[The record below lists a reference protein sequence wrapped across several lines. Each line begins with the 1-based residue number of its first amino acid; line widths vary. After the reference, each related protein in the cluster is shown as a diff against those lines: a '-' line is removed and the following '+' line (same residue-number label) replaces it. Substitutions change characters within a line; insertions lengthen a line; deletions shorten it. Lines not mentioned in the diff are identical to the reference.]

1 MKHIKQMTE
10 VLSEYYDWDPRRLPF
25 FANML
30 SAIIRSRS
38 VNMQKV
44 AESIEGAAMTESN
57 YRRIQRLFQK
67 QAFDYEMTARLLS
80 TVLPDKPWVLAM
92 DRTNWKLGD
101 ANVNVLVLAVA
112 HEGMAIPLLWKFLT
126 KKDEEGSSVGKR
138 GNSDFKERQSLME
151 QFISLFGVERIKAL
165 TADREFIGKEWF
177 EWLMLQEIPFVIR
190 IRNNLLLDQDQ
201 LDARTIEELFAHVR
215 KNEFCAF
222 GETTLFDQKLHLGG
236 IRASKSD
243 EALVVVSNRPMDK
256 ETIATYRRRW
266 EIETMFGA
274 LKSKGFNFEE
284 SKISEEHKVEKLM
297 ALLSISFMWSIL
309 AGEYRQKQTPIA
321 LKKKSKSENLQGQES
336 FQAWSRVAKERIG
349 QFKAQKEGVF
359 RVNEAA

>member
-1 MKHIKQMTE
+1 LKHIKQMTE

-80 TVLPDKPWVLAM
+80 TILPDEPWVLAM

-126 KKDEEGSSVGKR
+126 KEDDEGNTVGKR
-138 GNSDFKERQSLME
+138 GNSDYKERQALME
-151 QFISLFGVERIKAL
+151 QFVSLFGVKRIKAL

-177 EWLMLQEIPFVIR
+177 EWLMDKDIPFVIR

-201 LDARTIEELFAHVR
+201 LDARTVEELFAHVR

-222 GETTLFDQKLHLGG
+222 GETTLFGQKLQLGG
-236 IRASKSD
+236 IRSSKSD

-256 ETIATYRRRW
+256 ETIAIYRKRW

-274 LKSKGFNFEE
+274 LKSRGFNFEE
-284 SKISEEHKVEKLM
+284 SKISEESKVEKLM
-297 ALLSISFMWSIL
+297 ALLSLSFMWSIL
-309 AGEYRQKQTPIA
+309 AGEYRQEQSPIA
-321 LKKKSKSENLQGQES
+321 LKKKSEPENLPHQES
-336 FQAWSRVAKERIG
+336 FQAWTGVAQKRIG
-349 QFKAQKEGVF
+349 QFKAQKEGIF
-359 RVNEAA
+359 RVARAA